1 MQIHLN
7 ILLGRVEASES
18 FSEKPH
24 GQRREREMERYSENP
39 AKTFGEISKPLHH
52 YFLVLQSNVQKVKEN
67 VTLPQI

>member
-1 MQIHLN
+1 M
-7 ILLGRVEASES
+7 GRE
-18 FSEKPH
+18 
-24 GQRREREMERYSENP
+24 EREMERYSENP